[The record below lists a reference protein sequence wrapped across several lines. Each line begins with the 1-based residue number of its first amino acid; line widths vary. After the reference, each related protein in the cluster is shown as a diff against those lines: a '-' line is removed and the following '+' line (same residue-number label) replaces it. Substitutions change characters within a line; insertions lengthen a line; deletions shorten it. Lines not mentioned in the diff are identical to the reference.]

1 MYRPVDCWEN
11 LSNSFTIA
19 FSILSLTYDVI
30 IHRLRLSDTYNR
42 PRIVGNKIVT
52 IAQWDIL
59 SQNFHTLYQST
70 MILKPSYLFCFWYYF
85 PDRPNP
91 PHKWKKNYVFILCFR
106 ASWSFSKKEKKIED
120 FRPGGQTPPLLRTCP
135 HFFCCDPAPKIDI
148 SIFGPEIETNLAVF
162 LNIAKIFD
170 SIFNLQFTI
179 EIGSRQTLV
188 LLIPSS

>member
-1 MYRPVDCWEN
+1 MFYHKHLGQETPLDLVERSFSMYRPVDCWEN
-11 LSNSFTIA
+11 LSKSFTIA

-91 PHKWKKNYVFILCFR
+91 PHKWKKKIMCLFCVLELHDHFL
-106 ASWSFSKKEKKIED
+106 KKKKNWGLPAGRSDPPPVED
-120 FRPGGQTPPLLRTCP
+120 MSSLFLLWPRP
-135 HFFCCDPAPKIDI
+135 
-148 SIFGPEIETNLAVF
+148 
-162 LNIAKIFD
+162 
-170 SIFNLQFTI
+170 
-179 EIGSRQTLV
+179 
-188 LLIPSS
+188 